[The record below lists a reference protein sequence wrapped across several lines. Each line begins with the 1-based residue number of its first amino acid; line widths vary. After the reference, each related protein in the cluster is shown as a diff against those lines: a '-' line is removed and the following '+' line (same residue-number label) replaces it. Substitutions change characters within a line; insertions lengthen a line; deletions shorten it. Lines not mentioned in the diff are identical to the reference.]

1 MVNLIENRLLGAN
14 TVIVGLGIDLAEID
28 RFEQAQE
35 KNSRFAEKVL
45 TATEIEHFS
54 HYTGRRALEFL
65 AGRFAVKEA
74 FSKAYGTGIG
84 QVKLQAVETLN
95 DPQGKPYINQDLFDG
110 VVHVSLSH
118 TATLVIAEVI
128 LERG

>member
-1 MVNLIENRLLGAN
+1 MVNLIENKLLGVN

-28 RFEQAQE
+28 RFEKAQE
-35 KNSRFAEKVL
+35 KNSHFAEKVL
-45 TATEIEHFS
+45 TATEFELFS

>member
-14 TVIVGLGIDLAEID
+14 TVIGGLGIDLAEID
-28 RFEQAQE
+28 RFEKAQE

-45 TATEIEHFS
+45 TATEFELFS

-95 DPQGKPYINQDLFDG
+95 DPQGKPYIKQDLFDG